1 MNKKICIVVDH
12 PDRDLNGY
20 IYLITKL
27 NLAEVTYYLVPYYN
41 FRDIHNQTRYIN
53 IKSFK
58 MDLF

>member
-41 FRDIHNQTRYIN
+41 FREIYIIKPDILILNHHKI
-53 IKSFK
+53 F
-58 MDLF
+58 L